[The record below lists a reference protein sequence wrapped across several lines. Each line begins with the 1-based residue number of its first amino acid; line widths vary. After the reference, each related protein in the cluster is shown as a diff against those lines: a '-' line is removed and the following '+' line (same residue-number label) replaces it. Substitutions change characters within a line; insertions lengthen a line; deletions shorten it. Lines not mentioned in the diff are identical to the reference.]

1 MATGNVAAMSEPDA
15 SVQTVAFVILVEE
28 AHREALLRDLLD
40 LAERGQDVSE
50 VLAELWRTDNSL
62 AALRER
68 RAHLKTRRRD
78 H

>member
-1 MATGNVAAMSEPDA
+1 MSEPDA

>member
-1 MATGNVAAMSEPDA
+1 MTSDPAVSMQALLAL
-15 SVQTVAFVILVEE
+15 ILAEE

-40 LAERGQDVSE
+40 LAERGLDVSE
-50 VLAELWRTDNSL
+50 VLAALWRTDNSL

-68 RAHLKTRRRD
+68 RAHLEARCRD

>member
-1 MATGNVAAMSEPDA
+1 MTSKPDA
-15 SVQTVAFVILVEE
+15 SMQALLASILAEE

-40 LAERGQDVSE
+40 LAERGQNVSQ
-50 VLAELWRTDNSL
+50 VLASLWRTGHSL

-68 RAHLKTRRRD
+68 RAYLEAQGRD